1 MDRDSIDEKTIH
13 ERRGLERSE
22 AHQRLHTIHDR
33 EPTELAHSHEIASAL
48 LEAIIAEVEIL
59 LSIAKLEGDAVFLY
73 LTETCCRRSPRC
85 GFHDVGDASFS
96 RSVAGHQG
104 RDRAGRAGLRGEG
117 TAAFQL
123 RHDLRTTCRDGS
135 FAAECRHVFVDRLT
149 VKSRE
154 CQR

>member
-73 LTETCCRRSPRC
+73 LVEECW
-85 GFHDVGDASFS
+85 SF
-96 RSVAGHQG
+96 
-104 RDRAGRAGLRGEG
+104 
-117 TAAFQL
+117 
-123 RHDLRTTCRDGS
+123 
-135 FAAECRHVFVDRLT
+135 
-149 VKSRE
+149 
-154 CQR
+154 